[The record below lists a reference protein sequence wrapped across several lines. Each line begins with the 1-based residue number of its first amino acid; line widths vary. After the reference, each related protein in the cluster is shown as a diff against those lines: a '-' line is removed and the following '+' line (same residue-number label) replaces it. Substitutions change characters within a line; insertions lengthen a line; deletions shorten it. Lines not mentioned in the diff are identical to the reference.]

1 MGIMRVCSLS
11 VFPGNVFVIAAI
23 ILERNLQNVAN
34 YLILS
39 LAVADLLV
47 AVLVMPLGAVYEIS
61 KEWTF
66 GTQLCDIWTMSDVLC
81 CTASILHLLAIAVD
95 RYWAVTQVHYIHS
108 RTIRTVSGMIAAI
121 WFTSVFV
128 SLAPMFGW
136 KDNNFETRVNVE
148 KTCMVSQDVS
158 YQVFATMATF
168 YVPLVVILLLYWRIF
183 LTARNRLRTRQAQ
196 KAQVP
201 HSVRKSNPLAGAK
214 AHRNGSHASEAKM
227 SAKNR
232 VKTVL
237 IRRSKPKM
245 EIPLEQAEEAEETA
259 FQTLPGSR
267 TRLYSDGA
275 IHHQPMGPLDD
286 SPTSRGEHSPSC
298 PKNSPTNSVMSQG
311 CQTER
316 SAARPLG
323 LGKGAAD
330 QGKRASKRQKAKRNS
345 SLIRHQKEKKHV
357 SLEAKRERKA
367 AKTLAIVT
375 GAFIVC
381 WLPFFILALLMPIF
395 KSHEFDGRLVSF
407 FLWLGYFNST
417 LNPIIYTVFSP
428 EFRQAFQRLLFGKAT
443 NQSHRPRH
451 LQ

>member
-1 MGIMRVCSLS
+1 M
-11 VFPGNVFVIAAI
+11 
-23 ILERNLQNVAN
+23 
-34 YLILS
+34 
-39 LAVADLLV
+39 
-47 AVLVMPLGAVYEIS
+47 
-61 KEWTF
+61 
-66 GTQLCDIWTMSDVLC
+66 
-81 CTASILHLLAIAVD
+81 
-95 RYWAVTQVHYIHS
+95 
-108 RTIRTVSGMIAAI
+108 
-121 WFTSVFV
+121 
-128 SLAPMFGW
+128 
-136 KDNNFETRVNVE
+136 
-148 KTCMVSQDVS
+148 SQDVS

-201 HSVRKSNPLAGAK
+201 SSVRKPNPLAGVK
-214 AHRNGSHASEAKM
+214 AHRNGHSSEAKM

-237 IRRSKPKM
+237 IRRSKPKI
-245 EIPLEQAEEAEETA
+245 EIPVEEAEAEETT
-259 FQTLPGSR
+259 FQVLPGSR

-275 IHHQPMGPLDD
+275 ADKQSVGNGGD
-286 SPTSRGEHSPSC
+286 SPTSRGQHSPSC

-316 SAARPLG
+316 SATRPLA
-323 LGKGAAD
+323 KGVD
-330 QGKRASKRQKAKRNS
+330 GGRLTSKRQKSKRNS
-345 SLIRHQKEKKHV
+345 SLIRQHQKEKKHV